1 MQLTDIVSRP
11 VLSEKANG
19 LADKLGKYVFRVNVK
34 ANKIEIKKAIEAL
47 YDVKVLE
54 VNTLKMPAK
63 SRTRYT
69 KKGVMRGRRSEYK
82 KAFVVLA
89 DGSSIDIYA

>member
-19 LADKLGKYVFRVNVK
+19 LSDKLGKYVFRVNVK

-47 YDVKVLE
+47 YGVKVLE

-63 SRTRYT
+63 ARTRYT
-69 KKGVMRGRRSEYK
+69 KKGVMRGRRSAYK

-89 DGSSIDIYA
+89 EGSSIDIYA